1 MRRKK
6 LNNLKN
12 NIFYFQLGIN
22 SVIYLENNVDFIRKD
37 YIFVKSSFT
46 TLLKPYQ
53 DRAVLMMTLL
63 GFASGLPL
71 LLTGSTLSFWLKQL
85 GLSYTSIGLF
95 SLATLPY
102 TIKFLW
108 APLVD
113 KLKIPYLTNK
123 IGLRRSWLLVSQ
135 ICLCLCLIMLGK
147 LNIVN
152 HLSVAVVLVMAIAF
166 FSATQDI
173 VMLAYQVERLGERQY
188 GPAEGLGVLG
198 YRLGMLMAGAG
209 ALYLNHLFDMGLVY
223 ILMGLMLLIGMVTVY
238 AIDEPNIER
247 PTFNSFHKDLKNNI
261 KVTRSRR
268 IKCIIQSL
276 NYAVISPFKDFMKR
290 EGWFWSLAIMM
301 FYKIGDNFIGN
312 MHTNFY
318 AELGFS
324 NIEIANATKIF
335 GTWAS
340 VFGGLVGGLIVA
352 RQGIMKSLF
361 YCGLI
366 HAIAMF
372 MYIVMYRSGHDL
384 SVLYVSVALENV
396 TGGMRL
402 TALFSYQMRLCNKL
416 HAATQLALL
425 TSFVNLGRTFCA
437 STSGWMIENY
447 GWETLFWISILSMI
461 PVLFLIVHQATKE
474 NEPIFSYKLDMVKNK
489 FKTTNSEL

>member
-1 MRRKK
+1 MFT
-6 LNNLKN
+6 NL
-12 NIFYFQLGIN
+12 F
-22 SVIYLENNVDFIRKD
+22 
-37 YIFVKSSFT
+37 
-46 TLLKPYQ
+46 KPYQ
-53 DRAVLMMTLL
+53 NRAILMMTLL

-135 ICLCLCLIMLGK
+135 ICLCFSLVMLGS
-147 LNIVN
+147 LDIVN
-152 HLSVAVVLVMAIAF
+152 HLMMAVILVMSIAF

-173 VMLAYQVERLGERQY
+173 VMLAYQVERLAERQY

-209 ALYLNHLFDMGLVY
+209 ALYLNHLFDMGFVY
-223 ILMGLMLLIGMVTVY
+223 ILMGLMLIIGMATVY
-238 AIDEPNIER
+238 IIDEPAVER
-247 PTFNSFHKDLKNNI
+247 PTFNSLNQELKNKHHNAGS
-261 KVTRSRR
+261 KRLR
-268 IKCIIQSL
+268 CIIKSL
-276 NYAVISPFKDFMKR
+276 NYAVVSPFKDFMKR
-290 EGWFWSLAIMM
+290 EGWFWSLMIMM

-340 VFGGLVGGLIVA
+340 VLGGLVGGLIVA

-361 YCGLI
+361 FCGLV
-366 HAIAMF
+366 HAIAML

-384 SVLYVSVALENV
+384 SILYASVALENI

-425 TSFVNLGRTFCA
+425 TSCVNMGRTLCA
-437 STSGWMIENY
+437 STSGWMIENI
-447 GWETLFWISILSMI
+447 GWENLFWISIFSMI
-461 PVLFLIVHQATKE
+461 PVLFLIIHQSSKE
-474 NEPIFSYKLDMVKNK
+474 NDPVFSGKFIVIKNK
-489 FKTTNSEL
+489 FRTENSEL

>member
-1 MRRKK
+1 
-6 LNNLKN
+6 
-12 NIFYFQLGIN
+12 
-22 SVIYLENNVDFIRKD
+22 
-37 YIFVKSSFT
+37 VKAAFT
-46 TLLKPYQ
+46 TLLRPYQ

-102 TIKFLW
+102 SIKFLW

-113 KLKIPYLTNK
+113 KMKIPYLSNK
-123 IGLRRSWLLVSQ
+123 IGLRRSWLLTSQ
-135 ICLCLCLIMLGK
+135 LFLCFSLLG
-147 LNIVN
+147 LGSLDIIN
-152 HLSVAVVLVMAIAF
+152 HLSTAVFLVMCIAF

-209 ALYLNHLFDMGLVY
+209 ALYLNHSLDMSVVY
-223 ILMGLMLLIGMVTVY
+223 ILMGIILSIGMVTVFL
-238 AIDEPNIER
+238 IDEPKFER
-247 PTFNSFHKDLKNNI
+247 PTFSTYNKMSKATRNSSLA
-261 KVTRSRR
+261 RR
-268 IKCIIQSL
+268 IHCILQSF
-276 NYAVISPFKDFMKR
+276 NYAAIAPFKDFMKR
-290 EGWFWSLAIMM
+290 EGWYYSLLIMF

-340 VFGGLVGGLIVA
+340 VLGGLVGGIIVA

-361 YCGLI
+361 YCGII
-366 HAIAMF
+366 HAIAML
-372 MYIVMYRSGHDL
+372 MYIIMYRSGHDNTI
-384 SVLYVSVALENV
+384 LYVSVASENI

-402 TALFSYQMRLCNKL
+402 TALFSYQMRLCNKF
-416 HAATQLALL
+416 HAATQLAIL
-425 TSFVNLGRTFCA
+425 TSCVNMGRTFCA
-437 STSGWMIENY
+437 STSGWIIENL
-447 GWETLFWISILSMI
+447 GWENLFWISIFSMV
-461 PVLFLIVHQATKE
+461 PVLFIILHQSAKE
-474 NEPIFSYKLDMVKNK
+474 REPIFSNRLIYLKN
-489 FKTTNSEL
+489 